1 MGPGLAEGRL
11 IRWVFAGGKPQGIR
25 VLRRAIERGR
35 PPVLIV
41 WPPDLPAADLTEL
54 TGLADSAG
62 IPTASSGN
70 LEDRV
75 GDLSG
80 VDLLVTC
87 RFGLLKPRVFE
98 APRLGAVNVHSSL
111 LPRYRGVHPVAWAL
125 IRGERV
131 TGVTV
136 HRIDA
141 KIDTGPILAQ
151 IEVPIAA
158 EDDIWGL
165 TAKLDAVSAD
175 VVDEVLEAVV
185 RTGSLPPARP
195 QTGEAS
201 SAPRRRPEDGRIDW
215 AVSARGVHDLCRALR
230 PPLPPAFAFTADGGR
245 VEILDSRRLPGNG
258 SVLPAGT
265 VVETMG
271 GGWHAVACGDGVV
284 VLRTDIPLV
293 PGTRLS

>member
-1 MGPGLAEGRL
+1 L
-11 IRWVFAGGKPQGIR
+11 IRWVFAGGKPQGIC

-35 PPVLIV
+35 PPALIV
-41 WPPDLPAADLTEL
+41 WPPELPAADQAALNS
-54 TGLADSAG
+54 LADGAG
-62 IPTASSGN
+62 IPTASSAN

-80 VDLLVTC
+80 VDLLLTC
-87 RFGLLKPRVFE
+87 RFGLLKPPVFE

-141 KIDTGPILAQ
+141 KVDTGPILAR

-158 EDDIWGL
+158 EDDIWSL
-165 TAKLDAVSAD
+165 TAKLDAASAD
-175 VVDEVLEAVV
+175 AVDEVLEAVV
-185 RTGSLPPARP
+185 RTGRLPPARP
-195 QTGEAS
+195 QTGDAS

-215 AVSARGVHDLCRALR
+215 SASARGVHDLCRALR
-230 PPLPPAFAFTADGGR
+230 PPLPPPFAFTADDDR
-245 VEILDSRRLPGNG
+245 VEVLDSRLSPG
-258 SVLPAGT
+258 SRPAVPAGT
-265 VVETMG
+265 VVETVDR
-271 GGWHAVACGDGVV
+271 GWYAIACGDGVV
-284 VLRTDIPLV
+284 ELRTDIPLAS
-293 PGTRLS
+293 GTRLS